1 MSDTTTTDL
10 RIRQDTEPAPEPAP
24 EPARGAT
31 VVPAPRGAAGG
42 SVTTPVR
49 VLGRRTPVVRAVGR
63 GLGVALK
70 RVVAVAVF
78 LALWQIAPHAGWV
91 EPAFLPPFTTVVEA
105 LGRLVRDG
113 TLWTDIVASLH
124 RSLTGFAL
132 ANAIAIPLGL
142 LIAWY
147 RTAADV
153 LSPLLTVFLNTAAV
167 ALIPVFTLILGI
179 GDFSKIAMI
188 TYACFWVV
196 LFNTISGARNVDP
209 LLVKSARSL
218 GLSQLSLFR
227 KVVLPAAVPTIF
239 TGVRLSGAASM
250 MVLITTE
257 FVGAKAGLGYLIISA
272 QNNFQIPEMYAGILT
287 ISVIGVGFNY
297 LLLLLERRF
306 SRWRP

>member
-1 MSDTTTTDL
+1 MTQTTLPPRTRSGADPSPP
-10 RIRQDTEPAPEPAP
+10 RPPRAPA
-24 EPARGAT
+24 
-31 VVPAPRGAAGG
+31 
-42 SVTTPVR
+42 
-49 VLGRRTPVVRAVGR
+49 RRTPPLASARRA
-63 GLGVALK
+63 ASATLK
-70 RVVAVAVF
+70 RVVAVAAL
-78 LALWQIAPHAGWV
+78 LALWQVAPHAGWV
-91 EPAFLPPFTTVVEA
+91 EPAFLPPFTDVLHA
-105 LGRLVRDG
+105 LGGLIADG
-113 TLWTDIVASLH
+113 TLWTDVRASLS
-124 RSLTGFAL
+124 RSLTGFAV

-147 RTAADV
+147 KGVADV

-218 GLSQLSLFR
+218 GLSNLSLFR
-227 KVVLPAAVPTIF
+227 KVVLPAAVPAIF

-250 MVLITTE
+250 LVLITSE

-287 ISVIGVGFNY
+287 ISVIGVGFN
-297 LLLLLERRF
+297 LLLGLLEKRF
-306 SRWRP
+306 SRWRS

>member
-1 MSDTTTTDL
+1 MSQTTTSLPRTSY
-10 RIRQDTEPAPEPAP
+10 RPGST
-24 EPARGAT
+24 GAT
-31 VVPAPRGAAGG
+31 GGTDRSTVASPATAVTAAA
-42 SVTTPVR
+42 VR
-49 VLGRRTPVVRAVGR
+49 ARRTPAAKARRAL
-63 GLGVALK
+63 LGTL
-70 RVVAVAVF
+70 RRTIAVLAF
-78 LALWQIAPHAGWV
+78 LGLWQLAPTLGWV
-91 EPAFLPPFTTVVEA
+91 EPAFLPRFTTVLDA
-105 LGRLVRDG
+105 LGRLVADG
-113 TLWTDIVASLH
+113 TLWTDIVSSLR
-124 RSLTGFAL
+124 RSLTGFVV

-147 RTAADV
+147 KTVAEV

-179 GDFSKIAMI
+179 GDFSKISMI
-188 TYACFWVV
+188 AYACFWVV

-218 GLSQLSLFR
+218 GLSNLSLFR

-250 MVLITTE
+250 MVLITSE

-306 SRWRP
+306 SRWRA

>member
-1 MSDTTTTDL
+1 MSQTTTSASDLGAPLDTDVRDTVPVL
-10 RIRQDTEPAPEPAP
+10 REQAPPS
-24 EPARGAT
+24 RGRSA
-31 VVPAPRGAAGG
+31 
-42 SVTTPVR
+42 
-49 VLGRRTPVVRAVGR
+49 GRRTPLAVAAGR
-63 GLGVALK
+63 RLAALLK
-70 RVVAVAVF
+70 RVVAVAAF
-78 LALWQIAPHAGWV
+78 LALWQLAPNAGWV
-91 EPAFLPPFTTVVEA
+91 EPAFLPPFTSVLQA
-105 LGRLVRDG
+105 LGRLAADG

-124 RSLTGFAL
+124 RSLTGFVV
-132 ANAIAIPLGL
+132 ANAVAIPLGL

-147 RTAADV
+147 KTVADV

-167 ALIPVFTLILGI
+167 ALIPVFTLTLGI

-188 TYACFWVV
+188 AYACFWVV
-196 LFNTISGARNVDP
+196 LFNTISGARSVDP

-218 GLSQLSLFR
+218 GLSNLSLFR

-272 QNNFQIPEMYAGILT
+272 ENNFQIPEMYAGILT

>member
-1 MSDTTTTDL
+1 VVQAL
-10 RIRQDTEPAPEPAP
+10 RRL
-24 EPARGAT
+24 
-31 VVPAPRGAAGG
+31 AA
-42 SVTTPVR
+42 
-49 VLGRRTPVVRAVGR
+49 
-63 GLGVALK
+63 
-70 RVVAVAVF
+70 
-78 LALWQIAPHAGWV
+78 
-91 EPAFLPPFTTVVEA
+91 
-105 LGRLVRDG
+105 DG

-124 RSLTGFAL
+124 RSLTGFVV

-147 RTAADV
+147 KTVAEV

-188 TYACFWVV
+188 AYACFWVV

-218 GLSQLSLFR
+218 GLSNLSLFR
-227 KVVLPAAVPTIF
+227 KVVLPAALPAIF

-272 QNNFQIPEMYAGILT
+272 ENNFQIPEMYAGILT

-306 SRWRP
+306 SRWRA

>member
-1 MSDTTTTDL
+1 MSQTTTSGPGLGTTRDD
-10 RIRQDTEPAPEPAP
+10 RRDAAPVG
-24 EPARGAT
+24 PARTA
-31 VVPAPRGAAGG
+31 PAARAPA
-42 SVTTPVR
+42 
-49 VLGRRTPVVRAVGR
+49 RRTSSPAAAAGR
-63 GLGVALK
+63 GLAWALK
-70 RVVAVAVF
+70 RVAAILAF
-78 LALWQIAPHAGWV
+78 LALWQLAPNAGWV
-91 EPAFLPPFTTVVEA
+91 EPAFLPPFTTVLHA
-105 LGRLVRDG
+105 LARLAADG

-124 RSLTGFAL
+124 RSLTGFL
-132 ANAIAIPLGL
+132 VANAIAIPLGL

-147 RTAADV
+147 KTVAEV

-179 GDFSKIAMI
+179 GDLSKIVMI
-188 TYACFWVV
+188 AYACFWVV

-218 GLSQLSLFR
+218 GISNLSLFR
-227 KVVLPAAVPTIF
+227 KVVLPASVPTIF

-272 QNNFQIPEMYAGILT
+272 ENNFQIPEMYAGILT
-287 ISVIGVGFNY
+287 ISVIGVTFNY

>member
-1 MSDTTTTDL
+1 MSITSTLGKRTEL
-10 RIRQDTEPAPEPAP
+10 RPAPPIR
-24 EPARGAT
+24 ARARR
-31 VVPAPRGAAGG
+31 APRPVLVWNGL
-42 SVTTPVR
+42 TT
-49 VLGRRTPVVRAVGR
+49 G
-63 GLGVALK
+63 LK
-70 RVVAVAVF
+70 RVVAIALFIAVWQ
-78 LALWQIAPHAGWV
+78 LAPTLGWV
-91 EPAFLPPFTTVVEA
+91 EPAFLPPFTTVAQA
-105 LGRLVRDG
+105 LVQLVQDG
-113 TLWTDIVASLH
+113 TLWTDIAASLH

-132 ANAIAIPLGL
+132 AIAIAIPLGL

-196 LFNTISGARNVDP
+196 LFNTISGARSIDP

-218 GLSQLSLFR
+218 GLSNLSLFR
-227 KVVLPAAVPTIF
+227 KVVLPAATPAIF
-239 TGVRLSGAASM
+239 TGIRLAGAASM

-272 QNNFQIPEMYAGILT
+272 ENNFQIPQMYAGILT
-287 ISVIGVGFNY
+287 ISIIGVGFNY
-297 LLLLLERRF
+297 LLVLVERRF
-306 SRWRP
+306 SRWRV

>member
-1 MSDTTTTDL
+1 MSQTITTSPELKAGADADPTDTATLT
-10 RIRQDTEPAPEPAP
+10 PAQP
-24 EPARGAT
+24 GAG
-31 VVPAPRGAAGG
+31 ASRSPR
-42 SVTTPVR
+42 
-49 VLGRRTPVVRAVGR
+49 RRTPLAAVGH
-63 GLGVALK
+63 GLTVTLK
-70 RVVAVAVF
+70 RVIAVVAF
-78 LALWQIAPHAGWV
+78 LALWQIAPKAGWV
-91 EPAFLPPFTTVVEA
+91 EPAFLPPFTEVVQA
-105 LGRLVRDG
+105 LQRLAADG

-124 RSLTGFAL
+124 RSLTGFL
-132 ANAIAIPLGL
+132 VANAIAIPLGL

-147 RTAADV
+147 KTVAEV

-188 TYACFWVV
+188 AYACFWVV

-218 GLSQLSLFR
+218 GLSNLSLFR
-227 KVVLPAAVPTIF
+227 KVVLPAALPAIF

-272 QNNFQIPEMYAGILT
+272 ENNFQIPEMYAGILT

-306 SRWRP
+306 SRWRA

>member
-1 MSDTTTTDL
+1 MSQTTTSAPDVGAPLDTDVRDTVPVL
-10 RIRQDTEPAPEPAP
+10 REQAPPS
-24 EPARGAT
+24 RGRSA
-31 VVPAPRGAAGG
+31 
-42 SVTTPVR
+42 
-49 VLGRRTPVVRAVGR
+49 GRRTPLAVAAGR
-63 GLGVALK
+63 RLAALLK
-70 RVVAVAVF
+70 RVVAVAAF
-78 LALWQIAPHAGWV
+78 LALWQLAPNAGWV
-91 EPAFLPPFTTVVEA
+91 EPAFLPPFTSVLQA
-105 LGRLVRDG
+105 LGRLAADG

-124 RSLTGFAL
+124 RSLTGFVI
-132 ANAIAIPLGL
+132 ANAVAIPLGL

-147 RTAADV
+147 KTVAEV

-188 TYACFWVV
+188 AYACFWVV
-196 LFNTISGARNVDP
+196 LFNTISGARSVDP

-218 GLSQLSLFR
+218 GLSNLSLFR

-272 QNNFQIPEMYAGILT
+272 ENNFQIPEMYAGILT

-306 SRWRP
+306 SRWRA

>member
-1 MSDTTTTDL
+1 MSQTTTTPREL
-10 RIRQDTEPAPEPAP
+10 RTQLHAAPWDEAP
-24 EPARGAT
+24 VTTVRTGPRAARGRT
-31 VVPAPRGAAGG
+31 
-42 SVTTPVR
+42 
-49 VLGRRTPVVRAVGR
+49 RRTPLPVLVGR
-63 GLGVALK
+63 RLLGALK
-70 RVVAVAVF
+70 RIVAVAAF
-78 LALWQIAPHAGWV
+78 LVLWQVAPHAVWV
-91 EPAFLPPFTTVVEA
+91 EPAFLPPFTDVIHA
-105 LGRLVRDG
+105 LGRLIADG

-124 RSLTGFAL
+124 RSLTGFL
-132 ANAIAIPLGL
+132 VANAIAIPLGL

-147 RTAADV
+147 KSVAEV

-188 TYACFWVV
+188 SYACFWVV

-218 GLSQLSLFR
+218 GLSNLSLFR

-272 QNNFQIPEMYAGILT
+272 ENNFQIPEMYAGILT